1 MFYFITKFNLIKLA
15 VLLIP
20 FQFILKQSNE
30 IFF

>member
-1 MFYFITKFNLIKLA
+1 MFYFFTKFNLIELA